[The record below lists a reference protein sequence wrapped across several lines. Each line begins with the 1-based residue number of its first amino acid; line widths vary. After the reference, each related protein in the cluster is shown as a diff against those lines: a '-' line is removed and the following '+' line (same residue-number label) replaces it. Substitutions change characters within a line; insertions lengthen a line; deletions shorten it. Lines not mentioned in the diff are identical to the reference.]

1 MFLHLLFFVMCVL
14 EADTKTVL
22 KGTARQCLPFCSTF
36 HSIRLFSFVLDY
48 NKMPAKWPFVL
59 LCMART
65 QEFHNKQYF
74 TIMTHYL
81 EKKNNPANIL
91 GNVIL
96 LLVVSKLGL
105 GFLSTSTHSIFRLTK
120 NGIVRKLILIVG
132 GLMNFFLLKYAHHSQ
147 DL

>member
-1 MFLHLLFFVMCVL
+1 MFLHLLFCVMCVL

-105 GFLSTSTHSIFRLTK
+105 GFLSTSTAFHIPPHKEWDCEKTHFNSGRFDE
-120 NGIVRKLILIVG
+120 
-132 GLMNFFLLKYAHHSQ
+132 FFLLKYAHHSQ

>member
-1 MFLHLLFFVMCVL
+1 
-14 EADTKTVL
+14 
-22 KGTARQCLPFCSTF
+22 
-36 HSIRLFSFVLDY
+36 
-48 NKMPAKWPFVL
+48 
-59 LCMART
+59 
-65 QEFHNKQYF
+65 
-74 TIMTHYL
+74 MTHYL

-105 GFLSTSTHSIFRLTK
+105 GFLSTSTHSTFRLTK